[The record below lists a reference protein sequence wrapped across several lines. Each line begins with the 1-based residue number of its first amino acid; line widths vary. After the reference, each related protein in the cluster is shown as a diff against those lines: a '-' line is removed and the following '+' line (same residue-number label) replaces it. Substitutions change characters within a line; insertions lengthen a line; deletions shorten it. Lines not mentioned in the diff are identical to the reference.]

1 MVSFSQTQHYE
12 TSLQQLFVSVQA
24 DEIAEGQREEPAAEA
39 DASDRQGSMTAVL
52 VPPHRV
58 SVMWTAWVFFKTFF
72 SSLIPEVAQGV
83 ANWPSRTDTDSRLF
97 LSFWRHCLKVRKGK
111 ARCLSTQEWIKARPS
126 FGCISTET
134 ETSLLKQQRNKA
146 LPDPR
151 ILKNCD
157 LESKG
162 V

>member
-58 SVMWTAWVFFKTFF
+58 SVMWMAWVFFKTFF

-83 ANWPSRTDTDSRLF
+83 AN
-97 LSFWRHCLKVRKGK
+97 
-111 ARCLSTQEWIKARPS
+111 
-126 FGCISTET
+126 
-134 ETSLLKQQRNKA
+134 
-146 LPDPR
+146 
-151 ILKNCD
+151 
-157 LESKG
+157 
-162 V
+162 